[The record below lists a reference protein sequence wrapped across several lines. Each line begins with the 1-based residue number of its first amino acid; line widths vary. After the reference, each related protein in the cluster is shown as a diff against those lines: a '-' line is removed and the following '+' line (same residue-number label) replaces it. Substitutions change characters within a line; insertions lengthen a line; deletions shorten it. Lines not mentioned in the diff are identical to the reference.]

1 MHWVEGEYLIS
12 NDKSMLS
19 LDRVHELLS
28 QSYWADKRPK
38 DKIEASIRNSICY
51 GIYHHGKQVGFGRV
65 VTDYATMYWVCD
77 IFIDKEHRGKG
88 LGKKLV
94 KCIIETEQLK
104 GLFGILSTKDAHGLY
119 EKFGFKRVPDKVMRR
134 DP

>member
-1 MHWVEGEYLIS
+1 MDWIEGEYLIS
-12 NDKSMLS
+12 NDKSKLS
-19 LDRVHELLS
+19 IDRVHELLL
-28 QSYWADKRPK
+28 QSYWAHKRPK

-51 GIYHHGKQVGFGRV
+51 GVYHHGKQVGFGRV

-119 EKFGFKRVPDKVMRR
+119 EKFGFKKEPDKFMSR